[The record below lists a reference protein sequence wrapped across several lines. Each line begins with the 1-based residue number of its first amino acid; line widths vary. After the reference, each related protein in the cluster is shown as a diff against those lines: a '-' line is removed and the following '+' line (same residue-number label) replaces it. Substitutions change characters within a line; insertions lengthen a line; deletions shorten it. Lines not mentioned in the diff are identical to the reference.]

1 MSGFV
6 PGPDTSEVCKSEERK
21 HILKGLRYDSPAQI
35 RELEQRR
42 GRRQRERQKSNRF
55 RLAKTTLHVDH
66 AFFLHFFAVVAR
78 LQRKTS

>member
-21 HILKGLRYDSPAQI
+21 HILKGLRYDSPVHI

-42 GRRQRERQKSNRF
+42 GRRQRERQKSNKF
-55 RLAKTTLHVDH
+55 SLAKTTLHVHH
-66 AFFLHFFAVVAR
+66 AFLEHFFAVVER
-78 LQRKTS
+78 LQRESS

>member
-21 HILKGLRYDSPAQI
+21 HILKGLRHDSPVHI
-35 RELEQRR
+35 TELEQRR
-42 GRRQRERQKSNRF
+42 RRQQQERQKSNKF
-55 RLAKTTLHVDH
+55 RLAKTTLHVYH

>member
-1 MSGFV
+1 MNGFV

-21 HILKGLRYDSPAQI
+21 PILKGLRHDSPAQI

-42 GRRQRERQKSNRF
+42 GRQQRERQKSNKF
-55 RLAKTTLHVDH
+55 RLAKTTLHVHH

-78 LQRKTS
+78 LQRKSS